1 MGFLAFPGTNH
12 TGNVFFIPQAPHT
25 LHLRFQHFYFRLQ
38 TIIAGLGGRDKS
50 MNLNEKKKTKLKKKR
65 TPPHFI

>member
-1 MGFLAFPGTNH
+1 MGFLVFPGTNH

-50 MNLNEKKKTKLKKKR
+50 MNFNKKK
-65 TPPHFI
+65 